1 VVTKYIAMYDP
12 KDVVKRAIKDT
23 KKKKAV
29 SIYGFKAKAQ
39 VALVKILSP
48 KFVMRI
54 WIKQQKL
61 DKKYK
66 WK

>member
-1 VVTKYIAMYDP
+1 MYDP
-12 KDVVKRAIKDT
+12 KDVVKKAIRDM
-23 KKKKAV
+23 KKKKAI
-29 SIYGFKAKAQ
+29 SIYGFKANAQ

-48 KFVMRI
+48 KLVMRT